1 VFGRM
6 KIGRTPV
13 IACVNDDEKAVE
25 QREDIAFAIEGRDGR
40 WLKETVP

>member
-1 VFGRM
+1 M
-6 KIGRTPV
+6 KIGHTPV